1 MEFKV
6 SSSQHQELID
16 ITDEVNRFVEKSNI
30 GSGIC
35 NVYVTHAT
43 AGIIINENYDPNI
56 CTDFLKAINKAIPE
70 HNDYLHDRVDNNAGA
85 HIKAA
90 IIGPGET
97 IPVRNNR
104 LKLGT
109 WQSVMLVDLDG
120 PKERNIVVTILKD

>member
-1 MEFKV
+1 MEFKI

-16 ITDEVNRFVEKSNI
+16 ITSELNRIVKESNI
-30 GSGIC
+30 KSGIC

-43 AGIIINENYDPNI
+43 AGIIVNENYDPNI

-70 HNDYLHDRVDNNAGA
+70 HNDYLHDQVDNNAGA

-97 IPVRNNR
+97 IPIRNNR

-120 PKERNIVVTILKD
+120 PKERNIVVTLLND

>member
-6 SSSQHQELID
+6 SSIQHQELID
-16 ITDEVNRFVEKSNI
+16 ITDEVNRIVKQSDI
-30 GSGIC
+30 KSGIC

-90 IIGPGET
+90 ITGPGET

-109 WQSVMLVDLDG
+109 WQSVMLVDFDG
-120 PKERNIVVTILKD
+120 PKTRNIIVTLIKD